1 MMETNMDQSRDICTD
16 DVYETHPQK
25 STMIIITIPA
35 AGTAIS
41 ALGDN
46 TLNKRYS

>member
-1 MMETNMDQSRDICTD
+1 MDQRSDICTD